1 MSDLPWAVA
10 PRQYPPRRIG
20 SESSGVLEVP
30 VLGGLTVQEAAMVSE
45 LLAGDVTA
53 FVAGAQAADA
63 IAQAEGITVVE
74 AFSIVENGISG
85 IRLDDERA
93 DTIRLRHAEQIDAVA
108 AIYRRTG
115 QANMEASVTAIIR
128 HRLDRPA
135 WALKDTRKLPQ
146 VLLQG
151 IWQLIIDEQAAEK
164 LPTEKATE
172 EELKKPLPATG
183 KRRKQTGPA
192 SSGACAMPT
201 PASSTVQGSVVN

>member
-1 MSDLPWAVA
+1 MSDLPWAIA
-10 PRQYPPRRIG
+10 PRQQPPRRIG
-20 SESSGVLEVP
+20 NESSGVLEVP
-30 VLGGLTVQEAAMVSE
+30 VFGGLTVQEAATVSE

-74 AFSIVENGISG
+74 AFSIVEKSVSG
-85 IRLDDERA
+85 IKLEDEQA
-93 DTIRLRHAEQIDAVA
+93 ESIRLRHAERIDSVA
-108 AIYRRTG
+108 AIYHRTG
-115 QANMEASVTAIIR
+115 QSNMEASVTAIIR

-135 WALKDTRKLPQ
+135 WSLGETRKLPQ

-164 LPTEKATE
+164 MPAEKATE

-201 PASSTVQGSVVN
+201 PAPSTVQGSVVS